1 MELRYWVAFARI
13 PQIGCVRLQLLE
25 RAFGDLEAAWR
36 APAGEIRAAGLD
48 ERSVE
53 ALVAGRERI
62 DPGQEMAALEGQG
75 VTVLTWH
82 DDAYPRL
89 LKEIHDPPPVLFVRG
104 HLAPEDER
112 SVTVVGTRKVTA
124 YGREAT
130 ATLAR
135 ELARN
140 SVTVVSG
147 LARGVDGVAHR
158 GALEAGG
165 RTIAVL
171 GSGVDIIYPREHQG
185 LAEQIMERGA
195 LVSEHP
201 LGVRPLAQYFPRRNR
216 ILSGMTPGT
225 LVVEAGDHSG
235 AHWTVQ
241 HALEQDREVFAV
253 PGSIFSPASRGTN
266 RLIQEGAKL
275 VLTAQDILE
284 ELNLS
289 VLGQQ
294 QLPFFPPPQ
303 PEGDLEARVLAQLS
317 REPLHVDDLA
327 RQCGVS
333 MADVNS
339 ALTLLE
345 LRGLIKEVGSRTF
358 VRAREAGAAYE
369 TAG

>member
-1 MELRYWVAFARI
+1 L
-13 PQIGCVRLQLLE
+13 PQ
-25 RAFGDLEAAWR
+25 
-36 APAGEIRAAGLD
+36 
-48 ERSVE
+48 
-53 ALVAGRERI
+53 
-62 DPGQEMAALEGQG
+62 
-75 VTVLTWH
+75 
-82 DDAYPRL
+82 
-89 LKEIHDPPPVLFVRG
+89 
-104 HLAPEDER
+104 DER

-130 ATLAR
+130 ATLSR

-140 SVTVVSG
+140 GVTVVSG
-147 LARGVDGVAHR
+147 LARGVDSVAHR

-171 GSGVDIIYPREHQG
+171 GSGVDIIYPPEHRS
-185 LAEQIMERGA
+185 LAEQILEQGA

-241 HALEQDREVFAV
+241 HALEQGREVFAV

-294 QLPFFPPPQ
+294 LPFFPPPQ
-303 PEGDLEARVLAQLS
+303 PEGDLEAQVLAQLS

-327 RQCGVS
+327 RQCGVP

-358 VRAREAGAAYE
+358 VRVREASATYE